1 MKQQSVCVYVWVWRG
16 GGGVERGGGDSLSSA
31 TGKCGVCMT
40 SMTSHSS
47 LQGSFTGLQLTL
59 VVNYL

>member
-1 MKQQSVCVYVWVWRG
+1 MKQQRVCVYVWVWRG
-16 GGGVERGGGDSLSSA
+16 GVVERGGGDSLSSA
-31 TGKCGVCMT
+31 TGKCGVSMT
-40 SMTSHSS
+40 SITSHSS

>member
-1 MKQQSVCVYVWVWRG
+1 MYVWVWRG
-16 GGGVERGGGDSLSSA
+16 GGGVEIGGGDSLSSA